1 MVEIVNGDKFIKNVL
16 EQPAPDKLAATPT
29 EQAQRNVRDYFA
41 GQIIGGRM
49 SIPDRSLKDAEFF
62 VGDVFDLAD
71 RMLRES
77 IKRGG
82 W

>member
-1 MVEIVNGDKFIKNVL
+1 MDVITERKN
-16 EQPAPDKLAATPT
+16 Q
-29 EQAQRNVRDYFA
+29 QSNIRDYFA
-41 GQIIGGRM
+41 GQIIGALMTG
-49 SIPDRSLKDAEFF
+49 PDRSLQDAEYC
-62 VGDVFDLAD
+62 VGEVFNLAD

>member
-41 GQIIGGRM
+41 GQIIGALMTG
-49 SIPDRSLKDAEFF
+49 PDRSLQDAEYC
-62 VGDVFDLAD
+62 VGEVFNLAD